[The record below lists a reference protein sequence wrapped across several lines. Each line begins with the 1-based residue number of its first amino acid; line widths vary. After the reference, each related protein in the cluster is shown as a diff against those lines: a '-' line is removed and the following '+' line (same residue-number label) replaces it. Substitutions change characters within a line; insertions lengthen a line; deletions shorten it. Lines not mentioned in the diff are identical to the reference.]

1 LQRIVY
7 LAQGALGVM
16 GKFHKVRIP
25 RFTPTTLP
33 VDKTLAWFDGAAQ
46 QNGLLSGVG
55 GVIKLD
61 DHKEYRWTLNC
72 GKGTNS
78 RAELMGAW
86 ATLTL
91 AARLTVYD
99 LHVLGDSKI
108 VIDWLNRKGVLK
120 VANLDG
126 WKDRIDELI
135 PLFRSISFAH
145 IYREENKEV
154 DCLSK
159 KALYSS
165 RGRIAYSQWVDGHE
179 GPTLFINM
187 Y

>member
-7 LAQGALGVM
+7 VAQGALGNL
-16 GKFHKVRIP
+16 GKNPKVCIP
-25 RFTPTTLP
+25 RFTPTSLR
-33 VDKTLAWFDGAAQ
+33 VDTTLAWFDGAAQ
-46 QNGLLSGVG
+46 HNGFLSSVG
-55 GVIKLD
+55 GVIKFD
-61 DHKEYRWTLNC
+61 DHKVYRWTLNC

-78 RAELMGAW
+78 KAELIGAW

-91 AARLTVYD
+91 AARLSVYD
-99 LHVLGDSKI
+99 IHVLEDSKI
-108 VIDWLNRKGVLK
+108 VIDWLNRKGALK

-126 WKDRIDELI
+126 WKDRIFELI
-135 PLFRSISFAH
+135 PHFRSISFVH

-165 RGRIAYSQWVDGHE
+165 RGRIAYSQWVGGHE
-179 GPTLFINM
+179 GPTLFINL